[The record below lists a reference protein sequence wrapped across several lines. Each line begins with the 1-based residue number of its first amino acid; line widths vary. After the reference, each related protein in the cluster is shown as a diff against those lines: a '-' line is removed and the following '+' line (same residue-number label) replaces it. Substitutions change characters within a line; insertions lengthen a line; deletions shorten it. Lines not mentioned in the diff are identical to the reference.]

1 MRSHFKQLIAAAA
14 VWMVVVPSSASSAAT
29 ITVPA
34 GGDLHAALTNAKPGD
49 TIALARG
56 ETYVGN
62 FTLPKKDGNFTLPA
76 KDGSEFITIR
86 TAGPDDVGDGGRV
99 APETAAPLAKLRSPN
114 SQPVI
119 QTAPGAHHWRLVLLE
134 LQSTADGIGN
144 DEILA
149 LGSTTASQSSLSQV
163 PHDIVVDRCYIHGD
177 SVVGTKRCVA
187 LNSAATTVTGSYISD
202 CKRIGQEA
210 QAIAGFNGPGP
221 FTISNNY
228 LEGAGE
234 NVMFGGVDPPIPG
247 LVPSDIRI
255 TGNVISKPVAWRTE
269 KWTVKNLLELKNARR
284 VTIDH
289 NVIEYNWQAAQ
300 SGFAILFT
308 VRNQDGGCPWCQ
320 VEQVVF
326 ENNVLRHSAAGVS
339 ILGVDDN
346 HPSRQTQSIT
356 IRNNVFSDI
365 DEQRWGGNGYAFMLT
380 GGPRD
385 VEIDH
390 NTIVQERAH
399 GLILVDGPPVLGF
412 SFTNNVARH
421 NDYGIIGTNH
431 APGND
436 TISAFFP
443 GSQIIA
449 NVVADADPARYPR
462 SNRYPATAEFRAQ
475 FVSYETG
482 DYRLVPT
489 SSWKRAG
496 SDGQDLGAAP
506 GRTPASSPGE
516 PRETTQRK
524 P

>member
-1 MRSHFKQLIAAAA
+1 MPRNFKQVIAAAA
-14 VWMVVVPSSASSAAT
+14 VWIAVVPASPSSAAT

-34 GGDLHAALTNAKPGD
+34 GGDLHAALTNARPGD

-62 FTLPKKDGNFTLPA
+62 FTLPKKDGNVTFPT

-86 TAGPDDVGDGGRV
+86 TAGPDDVGDGGRLT
-99 APETAAPLAKLRSPN
+99 PETAAPLAKLRSPN

-134 LQSTADGIGN
+134 LQSTTGGIGN

-149 LGSTTASQSSLSQV
+149 LGSITASQSSLSQV

-177 SVVGTKRCVA
+177 SFVGTKRCVA
-187 LNSAATTVTGSYISD
+187 LNSAATTVTGSYIAD
-202 CKRIGQEA
+202 CKRRGQEA

-228 LEGAGE
+228 LEGSGE

-255 TGNVISKPVAWRTE
+255 TGNLISKPVKWRTE

-284 VTIDH
+284 VRIDH
-289 NVIEYNWQAAQ
+289 NVIEYNWPDAQ
-300 SGFAILFT
+300 SGFAVLFT

-326 ENNVLRHSAAGVS
+326 ENNVLRHSAAGIS
-339 ILGVDDN
+339 ILGFDDN

-356 IRNNVFSDI
+356 IRNNVFDI
-365 DEQRWGGNGYAFMLT
+365 DGQRWGGNGYAVMLT
-380 GGPRD
+380 GGARD
-385 VEIDH
+385 VAIDH
-390 NTIVQERAH
+390 NTIVQERAY
-399 GLILVDGPPVLGF
+399 GLVLVDGPPVLGF

-421 NDYGIIGTNH
+421 NDYGIIGTDH

-443 GSQIIA
+443 GSQIVA
-449 NVVADADPARYPR
+449 NVIADANPARYPR
-462 SNRYPATAEFRAQ
+462 SNLYPSTADFRAQ
-475 FVSYETG
+475 FVAYESG

-496 SDGQDLGAAP
+496 SDGKDLGVAP
-506 GRTPASSPGE
+506 GTTPESPRE
-516 PRETTQRK
+516 PRERRGR
-524 P
+524 